1 MGDLTVHRER
11 ASQFIQQAKV

>member
-11 ASQFIQQAKV
+11 ASQFI